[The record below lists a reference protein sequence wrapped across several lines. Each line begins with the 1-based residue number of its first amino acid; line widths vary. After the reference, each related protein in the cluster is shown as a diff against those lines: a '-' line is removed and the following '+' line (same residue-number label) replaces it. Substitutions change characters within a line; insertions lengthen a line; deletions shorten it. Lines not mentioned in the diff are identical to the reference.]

1 MREIH
6 FFNYTGRPEAPKDF
20 IYEANS
26 VTNNS
31 VKLLWRQ
38 GQNGGYNQTFVLC
51 WHSDGEKEKIV
62 KISESE
68 EDERE
73 YILSELSESK
83 LYTVTIFAENR
94 VGKSKVT
101 NPIHITTL
109 G

>member
-1 MREIH
+1 MWQIH
-6 FFNYTGRPEAPKDF
+6 FFIYKGRPEAPKDF
-20 IYEANS
+20 SYDAKRL
-26 VTNNS
+26 TNNH
-31 VKLLWRQ
+31 VKLLWKQ

-51 WHSDGEKEKIV
+51 WHTDGEKEKIV
-62 KISESE
+62 QISESE

-101 NPIHITTL
+101 NSIHITTL